1 MTIKLILMTVVS
13 LSSMAGVLQNLR
25 ADLVVINARIW
36 TGVPGQA
43 DAEALAVREG
53 RLVAVGRSDDVHR
66 LAGAAAKVLDAGGRR
81 IIPGLTDAHTH
92 IISGGIS
99 LARLSLR
106 DVPDKAAFIRAVG
119 DDAAE
124 KPRGQWVLG
133 GRWSVES
140 WKSPEPPTRHWLD
153 PVTGHTPVFLERM
166 DGHQALVNTAALRI
180 AGIDVHGPPDP
191 KGGEIERD
199 PATGEPTGI
208 LKDAAMDLVSKH
220 IPEPDEA
227 ALYAALLRAMK
238 HLNALGIT
246 SIHDMS
252 DPAHLPV
259 FARAHREG
267 TLTVRIHS
275 FLSTADWDASIAKVR
290 DYPIRDDLCRVAG
303 FKGYMDGSLGSRNAF
318 MREPFADAAP
328 GAKYPRGQL
337 TDFADPPAEF
347 QQIVAR
353 ADAAGLQLA
362 VHAIGDEANHLLLDA
377 YEKARSD
384 DAGERDKGGRTA
396 ADQDATGR
404 IADPKAV
411 RHRIEHAQHLL
422 LEDIPR
428 FSALGVVAS
437 MQPYHKSD
445 DGRYAEKALG
455 AARLPGSYAFRRL
468 LDAGAIVAFG
478 SDWPVVTA
486 DPFAGIDAAVNSRTL
501 AGDVWQRDNAIT
513 VADALACY
521 TRNAALAAHAED
533 RLGTLEPGKLA
544 DFVILTE
551 DVFSVPQE
559 RIAAIRAYKT
569 FINGCETGAAFTK
582 QK

>member
-1 MTIKLILMTVVS
+1 MKAVVIVAVYLLGFVRQEPPAHLI
-13 LSSMAGVLQNLR
+13 
-25 ADLVVINARIW
+25 VINARIW

-53 RLVAVGRSDDVHR
+53 RLVALGRSEEVR
-66 LAGAAAKVLDAGGRR
+66 KLAGEGTKVIDAGGRR
-81 IIPGLTDAHTH
+81 VIPGLTDAHTH

-106 DVPDKAAFIRAVG
+106 EVPDKAAFIRAVG

-133 GRWSVES
+133 GRWSIES
-140 WKSPEPPTRHWLD
+140 WKNPEPPTRHWLD

-166 DGHQALVNTAALRI
+166 DGHQALVNTAALHI

-220 IPEPDEA
+220 IPEPDED

-238 HLNALGIT
+238 HLNTLGIT
-246 SIHDMS
+246 SVHDMS

-275 FLSTADWDASIAKVR
+275 FLSTSDWDANIAKVR
-290 DYPIRDDLCRVAG
+290 DYPIRDDLYRVAG

-337 TDFADPPAEF
+337 TDFADPPGEF

-384 DAGERDKGGRTA
+384 DAEGSNKGGRTA
-396 ADQDATGR
+396 ADHDTTGR
-404 IADPKAV
+404 IADHKSV

-428 FSALGVVAS
+428 FAALDVVAS
-437 MQPYHKSD
+437 MQPYHKAD

-468 LDAGAIVAFG
+468 LDAGAIVVFG

-513 VADALACY
+513 VAEALASY
-521 TRNAALAAHAED
+521 TRHPAFAAHAED

-551 DVFSVPQE
+551 DVLTVPPE
-559 RIAAIRAYKT
+559 RIAVIRAYKT
-569 FINGCETGAAFTK
+569 FMNGREVGAALTK

>member
-1 MTIKLILMTVVS
+1 MKV
-13 LSSMAGVLQNLR
+13 
-25 ADLVVINARIW
+25 VVIVAVYLLGFVRQEPPAHLIVVNARIW

-53 RLVAVGRSDDVHR
+53 RLVAVGRSADVR
-66 LAGAAAKVLDAGGRR
+66 KLADKGTKIIDAGGRR
-81 IIPGLTDAHTH
+81 VIPGLTDAHTH

-106 DVPDKAAFIRAVG
+106 EVPDKAAFIRAVS
-119 DDAAE
+119 DDAVE

-140 WKSPEPPTRHWLD
+140 WKNPEPPTRHWLD

-199 PATGEPTGI
+199 PTTGEPTGI

-220 IPEPDEA
+220 IPEPDED

-246 SIHDMS
+246 SVHDMS

-267 TLTVRIHS
+267 SLTVRIHS
-275 FLSTADWDASIAKVR
+275 FLSTSDWDANIAKVR
-290 DYPIRDDLCRVAG
+290 ESPIRDDLCRVAG

-328 GAKYPRGQL
+328 GAKYPCGQL

-384 DAGERDKGGRTA
+384 DAEGSDKGGRTA
-396 ADQDATGR
+396 ADREVAGR
-404 IADPKAV
+404 IADHKAV

-428 FSALGVVAS
+428 FAALGVVAS

-445 DGRYAEKALG
+445 DGRYAENALG

-513 VADALACY
+513 VAEALACY
-521 TRNAALAAHAED
+521 TRHAALAAHAES

-551 DVFSVPQE
+551 DVLNIPQE

-569 FINGCETGAAFTK
+569 FMNGNDVGAALTK